1 METKEIYN
9 NKDNIHIFLKI
20 QNPKSNKNAY
30 YSISKENKILN
41 LKILFLEKMIVTVIL
56 IIEEFF

>member
-9 NKDNIHIFLKI
+9 NKDNIQIFLKI
-20 QNPKSNKNAY
+20 QNPKSNKKAY

>member
-20 QNPKSNKNAY
+20 QNPKSNKKAY
-30 YSISKENKILN
+30 YSI
-41 LKILFLEKMIVTVIL
+41 
-56 IIEEFF
+56 